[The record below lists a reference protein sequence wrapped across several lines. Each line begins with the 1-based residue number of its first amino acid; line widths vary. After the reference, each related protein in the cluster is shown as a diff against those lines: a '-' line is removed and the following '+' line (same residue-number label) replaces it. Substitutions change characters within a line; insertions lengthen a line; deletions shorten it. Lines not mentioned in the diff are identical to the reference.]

1 MGIDLEYSDG
11 ILKIQTF
18 LTLDSIYLDLFCIL
32 FGYMG
37 NVDFCLQ
44 A

>member
-1 MGIDLEYSDG
+1 MGIEYSDG

-18 LTLDSIYLDLFCIL
+18 LKLDSIYLDLSYIF
-32 FGYMG
+32 FGYVG

>member
-1 MGIDLEYSDG
+1 MGIEYSDG
-11 ILKIQTF
+11 ILKIQT
-18 LTLDSIYLDLFCIL
+18 LLKLDSIYLDKFCIF
-32 FGYMG
+32 FGYVG

>member
-1 MGIDLEYSDG
+1 MGIECSDG

-18 LTLDSIYLDLFCIL
+18 LKLDSIYLDLFYIF
-32 FGYMG
+32 FGYVG
-37 NVDFCLQ
+37 NMDFCLQ

>member
-1 MGIDLEYSDG
+1 MGIEYIDG
-11 ILKIQTF
+11 ILKIQT
-18 LTLDSIYLDLFCIL
+18 LLKLDNIYLDLFYIF
-32 FGYMG
+32 FGYVG